1 MIMSPALSTHC
12 SCVYGGYSCSIRPA
26 WCKLLPCT
34 SIGGLMYTFDLVFF
48 CLSVALYAAYNLYI
62 RHKEAVDPG
71 FTIHGISR
79 TARVQWVASVLENKN
94 GILAVQTLRNAT
106 MASTFMASTSVLL
119 AVGVLSLT
127 GNGENVRHTWHSL
140 NFFGSVT
147 SDMFA
152 FKILALLLN
161 FFLAFFCFTSSL
173 RLYTHVAFMLGAENG
188 PEDKSQISCMAEKYL
203 NMGANHFSLGMRAF
217 YFTVPLV
224 FWIFG
229 AQFMLFGTIF
239 LISIIYALD
248 KTPK

>member
-1 MIMSPALSTHC
+1 
-12 SCVYGGYSCSIRPA
+12 
-26 WCKLLPCT
+26 
-34 SIGGLMYTFDLVFF
+34 MYTFDLLFF
-48 CLSVALYAAYNLYI
+48 SLSVALYAAYNFYI
-62 RHKEAVDPG
+62 RNKEAADPG

-79 TARVQWVASVLENKN
+79 SARIRWVASVIENKN

-140 NFFGSVT
+140 NFFGSVA

-173 RLYTHVAFMLGAENG
+173 RLYTHVAFMLGAETG
-188 PEDKSQISCMAEKYL
+188 HEDKPQLNCMAEKYL
-203 NMGANHFSLGMRAF
+203 NMGANHFSMGMRAF

-229 AQFMLFGTIF
+229 AQFMLFGTVF
-239 LISIIYALD
+239 LISIVYALD
-248 KTPK
+248 RTPKQNDLQ

>member
-1 MIMSPALSTHC
+1 MPPKSIQGYTSTEGAAVSAFFVFGVC
-12 SCVYGGYSCSIRPA
+12 
-26 WCKLLPCT
+26 
-34 SIGGLMYTFDLVFF
+34 MYTFDLLCF
-48 CLSVALYAAYNLYI
+48 CLCVALYTAYNIYI
-62 RHKEAVDPG
+62 RIRETADPDY
-71 FTIHGISR
+71 TIHGISR
-79 TARVQWVASVLENKN
+79 TARVQWVASILEKKN

-140 NFFGSVT
+140 NFFGSVEPG
-147 SDMFA
+147 MFA

-173 RLYTHVAFMLGAENG
+173 RLYTHVGFMLGAESGQTNNAQLG
-188 PEDKSQISCMAEKYL
+188 SLAEKYL
-203 NMGANHFSLGMRAF
+203 NMGANHFYLGMRAF

-229 AQFMLFGTIF
+229 AQFMIFGTAF
-239 LISIIYALD
+239 LISIIFILD
-248 KTPK
+248 RTPQHKRH

>member
-1 MIMSPALSTHC
+1 M
-12 SCVYGGYSCSIRPA
+12 
-26 WCKLLPCT
+26 
-34 SIGGLMYTFDLVFF
+34 
-48 CLSVALYAAYNLYI
+48 
-62 RHKEAVDPG
+62 
-71 FTIHGISR
+71 
-79 TARVQWVASVLENKN
+79 
-94 GILAVQTLRNAT
+94 QTLRNAT

-140 NFFGSVT
+140 NFFGSVA

-173 RLYTHVAFMLGAENG
+173 RLYTHVAFMLGAETG
-188 PEDKSQISCMAEKYL
+188 HEDTPQISCMAEKYL
-203 NMGANHFSLGMRAF
+203 NMGANHFSMGMRAF

-229 AQFMLFGTIF
+229 AQFMLFGTVF
-239 LISIIYALD
+239 LISIVYALD
-248 KTPK
+248 KTPSQSKQKQNS

>member
-1 MIMSPALSTHC
+1 
-12 SCVYGGYSCSIRPA
+12 
-26 WCKLLPCT
+26 
-34 SIGGLMYTFDLVFF
+34 MYTFDLLFF
-48 CLSVALYAAYNLYI
+48 CLSVALYSAYNFYI
-62 RHKEAVDPG
+62 RNKEAADPG

-79 TARVQWVASVLENKN
+79 SARIRWVASVIENKN

-140 NFFGSVT
+140 NFFGSVA

-173 RLYTHVAFMLGAENG
+173 RLYTHVAFMLGAETG
-188 PEDKSQISCMAEKYL
+188 HEDKPQLNCMAEKYL
-203 NMGANHFSLGMRAF
+203 NMGANHFSMGMRAF

-229 AQFMLFGTIF
+229 AQFMLFGTVF
-239 LISIIYALD
+239 LISIVYALD
-248 KTPK
+248 RTPKQNDQQ

>member
-1 MIMSPALSTHC
+1 
-12 SCVYGGYSCSIRPA
+12 
-26 WCKLLPCT
+26 
-34 SIGGLMYTFDLVFF
+34 MYTFDLIFF
-48 CLSVALYAAYNLYI
+48 CLSVALYTAYNLYI
-62 RHKEAVDPG
+62 RHKESVDPG

-79 TARVQWVASVLENKN
+79 TARVQWVASVLEKQN

-173 RLYTHVAFMLGAENG
+173 RLYTHVAFMLGAEDG
-188 PEDKSQISCMAEKYL
+188 AEDKSHISCMAEKYL

-229 AQFMLFGTIF
+229 AQVMLFGTIF
-239 LISIIYALD
+239 LISIVYALD
-248 KTPK
+248 KTPKQTMQKQNY

>member
-1 MIMSPALSTHC
+1 
-12 SCVYGGYSCSIRPA
+12 
-26 WCKLLPCT
+26 
-34 SIGGLMYTFDLVFF
+34 MYTFDLVFF

-62 RHKEAVDPG
+62 RHKEGVDPG

-79 TARVQWVASVLENKN
+79 SARAQWVASVLEKQNS
-94 GILAVQTLRNAT
+94 ILAVQTLRNAT
-106 MASTFMASTSVLL
+106 MASTFMASTSELL

-152 FKILALLLN
+152 LKILALLLN

-173 RLYTHVAFMLGAENG
+173 RLYTHVAFMLGVEGG
-188 PEDKSQISCMAEKYL
+188 PEDKSRMGCMAEKYL

-229 AQFMLFGTIF
+229 AQFMFFGTIF
-239 LISIIYALD
+239 LISIVYALD
-248 KTPK
+248 KTPKQSMHQ

>member
-1 MIMSPALSTHC
+1 
-12 SCVYGGYSCSIRPA
+12 
-26 WCKLLPCT
+26 
-34 SIGGLMYTFDLVFF
+34 MYTFDLLFF
-48 CLSVALYAAYNLYI
+48 CLSVALYAAYNFYI
-62 RHKEAVDPG
+62 RHKEAVDHG
-71 FTIHGISR
+71 FTIHGISS
-79 TARVQWVASVLENKN
+79 TARVQWVASVLEKKDA
-94 GILAVQTLRNAT
+94 ILAVQTLRNAT

-140 NFFGSVT
+140 NFFGSVA

-173 RLYTHVAFMLGAENG
+173 RLYTHVAFMLGAETVS
-188 PEDKSQISCMAEKYL
+188 EDTSQISCMAKKYL
-203 NMGANHFSLGMRAF
+203 NMGANHFSMGMRAF

-229 AQFMLFGTIF
+229 AQFMLFGTVF
-239 LISIIYALD
+239 LISIVYALD
-248 KTPK
+248 KTPRKDRQE

>member
-1 MIMSPALSTHC
+1 
-12 SCVYGGYSCSIRPA
+12 
-26 WCKLLPCT
+26 
-34 SIGGLMYTFDLVFF
+34 MYTFDMVFF
-48 CLSVALYAAYNLYI
+48 CLSVALYSAYNLYI
-62 RHKEAVDPG
+62 RHKETVDPG
-71 FTIHGISR
+71 YTIHGISR
-79 TARVQWVASVLENKN
+79 TARAQWVASVLEKQNS
-94 GILAVQTLRNAT
+94 IVAVQTLRNAT

-152 FKILALLLN
+152 LKILALLLN

-173 RLYTHVAFMLGAENG
+173 RLYTHVAFMLGVEGG
-188 PEDKSQISCMAEKYL
+188 PEDKSRMGCMAEKYL

-229 AQFMLFGTIF
+229 AQFMFFGTIF
-239 LISIIYALD
+239 LISIVYALD
-248 KTPK
+248 KTPKQSMHQ

>member
-1 MIMSPALSTHC
+1 
-12 SCVYGGYSCSIRPA
+12 
-26 WCKLLPCT
+26 
-34 SIGGLMYTFDLVFF
+34 MYTFDLVFF

-62 RHKEAVDPG
+62 RHKEGVDPG

-79 TARVQWVASVLENKN
+79 TARAQWVASVLEKQNS
-94 GILAVQTLRNAT
+94 ILAVQTLRNAT

-152 FKILALLLN
+152 LKILALLLN

-173 RLYTHVAFMLGAENG
+173 RLYTHVAFMLGVEDG
-188 PEDKSQISCMAEKYL
+188 PEDKSHMGCMAEKYL

-229 AQFMLFGTIF
+229 AQFMFLGTIF
-239 LISIIYALD
+239 LISIVYALD
-248 KTPK
+248 KTPKQSMHQ

>member
-1 MIMSPALSTHC
+1 MYRAQGRTAC
-12 SCVYGGYSCSIRPA
+12 AVGGF
-26 WCKLLPCT
+26 
-34 SIGGLMYTFDLVFF
+34 MYAFDLVFF
-48 CLSVALYAAYNLYI
+48 CLSVALYSAYNLYI
-62 RHKEAVDPG
+62 RHKESVDPG
-71 FTIHGISR
+71 YTIHGISR
-79 TARVQWVASVLENKN
+79 SARVQWVASVIENRN

-106 MASTFMASTSVLL
+106 MTSTFMASTSVLL
-119 AVGVLSLT
+119 AIGVLSLT

-140 NFFGSVT
+140 NFFGSVE

-173 RLYTHVAFMLGAENG
+173 RLYTHVAFMLGAETG
-188 PEDKSQISCMAEKYL
+188 HEDKSHINCMAEKYL

-229 AQFMLFGTIF
+229 AQFMIFGTAF
-239 LISIIYALD
+239 LISIIFILD
-248 KTPK
+248 KTPQHKES

>member
-1 MIMSPALSTHC
+1 
-12 SCVYGGYSCSIRPA
+12 
-26 WCKLLPCT
+26 
-34 SIGGLMYTFDLVFF
+34 MYTFDLLFF
-48 CLSVALYAAYNLYI
+48 CLSVTLYAVYNFYI
-62 RHKEAVDPG
+62 RHKEAADPG

-79 TARVQWVASVLENKN
+79 SARIRWVASVVENKN

-140 NFFGSVT
+140 NFFGSVA

-173 RLYTHVAFMLGAENG
+173 RLYTHVAFMLGAEPG
-188 PEDKSQISCMAEKYL
+188 HEDKPQLNCMAEKYL
-203 NMGANHFSLGMRAF
+203 NMGANHFSMGMRAF

-229 AQFMLFGTIF
+229 AQFMLFGTVF
-239 LISIIYALD
+239 LISIVYALD
-248 KTPK
+248 RTPKQNDKQ